1 MLHGQSEVAPPSIAH
16 TIVSKDV
23 HALMDRLKQQIRHI
37 KMLDSLV
44 AWDDSDGIPVA
55 SLPVEFRMS
64 EIDKYI
70 GIGYPRIHIRL
81 YSTIMRAY
89 GLDESQLI
97 VLFPLSLSGVT
108 QHWRELDALR
118 QGFDESVSSF
128 ISRWREKFV
137 LVIDRP
143 TKREQIRM
151 VCKGRSCESLI
162 LGKPENSTL
171 TLIEG
176 GVS

>member
-16 TIVSKDV
+16 TTVSKDV

-81 YSTIMRAY
+81 YGTIMRAY

-97 VLFPLSLSGVT
+97 ILFPLSLSGVT
-108 QHWRELDALR
+108 QHWYASLD
-118 QGFDESVSSF
+118 SSHHKT
-128 ISRWREKFV
+128 WED
-137 LVIDRP
+137 LA
-143 TKREQIRM
+143 
-151 VCKGRSCESLI
+151 
-162 LGKPENSTL
+162 
-171 TLIEG
+171 
-176 GVS
+176 